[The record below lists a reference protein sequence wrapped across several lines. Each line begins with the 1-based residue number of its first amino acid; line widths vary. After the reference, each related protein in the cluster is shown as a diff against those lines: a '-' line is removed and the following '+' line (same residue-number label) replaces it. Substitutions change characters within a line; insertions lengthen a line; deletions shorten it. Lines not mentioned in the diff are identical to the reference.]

1 MPGNILNAD
10 TQFPNFAGQE
20 SPAEQIRTIRN
31 YLYMLLEQLRYTLNN
46 LDAGNFNSE
55 GLKEIQDA
63 ISQPILKQLS
73 DTDGNLAELQITAKG
88 LASRVSNN
96 EGDISQLEQTAQG
109 LSSRVGDAEGNISSL
124 QQTANGLSSRVTSAE
139 GNISTLQQT
148 ANGLSSRVSSAEG
161 DISTLQQTA
170 DGISSRVSSAEG
182 NISTLQQT
190 ANGLSSRVSD
200 AEGNISALFQGAGN
214 LTTRVSNA
222 EGNITTVMQT
232 ANSLSSRVSNAEGAV
247 STISQKVNGV
257 TIQTGD
263 GQTFLAGDR
272 IVMSSNIYNYMAI
285 GANGLE
291 VWINGMMKALIGQ
304 TYGADNY
311 TMVLGNT
318 NPAVVQKIYDGNNL
332 MWIGNETKTCGI
344 MFNFSTG
351 TYQFYGTKVGT

>member
-1 MPGNILNAD
+1 MPGNILSAD

-46 LDAGNFNSE
+46 LDAGNFNTE
-55 GLKEIQDA
+55 GLKEIKDA

-73 DTDGNLAELQITAKG
+73 DTDGNLAELQVTAAG
-88 LASRVSNN
+88 LASRVSSN

-109 LSSRVGDAEGNISSL
+109 LSSRVGDAEGNISPL

-148 ANGLSSRVSSAEG
+148 ANGLSSRVS
-161 DISTLQQTA
+161 
-170 DGISSRVSSAEG
+170 
-182 NISTLQQT
+182 
-190 ANGLSSRVSD
+190 
-200 AEGNISALFQGAGN
+200 
-214 LTTRVSNA
+214 NA
-222 EGNITTVMQT
+222 EGSISSLSQT
-232 ANSLSSRVSNAEGAV
+232 ASGLETRVANAEGAV
-247 STISQKVNGV
+247 STVSQKVNGV
-257 TIQTGD
+257 TVTTVY

-272 IVMSSNIYNYMAI
+272 IVMSSDINNYMAI

-311 TMVLGNT
+311 SVILGNT

-332 MWIGNETKTCGI
+332 MWIGNEAKTCGI
-344 MFNFSTG
+344 MFNFSAG
-351 TYQFYGTKVGT
+351 SYQFYGTKVGT

>member
-1 MPGNILNAD
+1 MPGNILSAD
-10 TQFPNFAGQE
+10 TQFPNFTGQE
-20 SPAEQIRTIRN
+20 NPAEQIRTIRN

-46 LDAGNFNSE
+46 LDAGNFNTE

-73 DTDGNLAELQITAKG
+73 DTDGNLAELQVTAAG
-88 LASRVSNN
+88 LASRVSSN

-139 GNISTLQQT
+139 GNISSLQQT
-148 ANGLSSRVSSAEG
+148 ANGLSSRVS
-161 DISTLQQTA
+161 
-170 DGISSRVSSAEG
+170 
-182 NISTLQQT
+182 
-190 ANGLSSRVSD
+190 
-200 AEGNISALFQGAGN
+200 
-214 LTTRVSNA
+214 NA
-222 EGNITTVMQT
+222 EGSISSLSQT
-232 ANSLSSRVSNAEGAV
+232 ASGLETRVANAEGAV
-247 STISQKVNGV
+247 STVGQKVNGV
-257 TIQTGD
+257 TVTTGY

-272 IVMSSNIYNYMAI
+272 IVMSSDINNYMAI

-291 VWINGMMKALIGQ
+291 VWINGMIKALIGQ

-311 TMVLGNT
+311 SVILGNT

-332 MWIGNETKTCGI
+332 MWVGNEAKTCGI
-344 MFNFSTG
+344 MFNFSAG

>member
-1 MPGNILNAD
+1 MPGNILSAD
-10 TQFPNFAGQE
+10 TQFPNFTGQE
-20 SPAEQIRTIRN
+20 NPAEQIRTIRN

-46 LDAGNFNSE
+46 LDAGNFNTE

-73 DTDGNLAELQITAKG
+73 DTDGNLAELQVTAAG
-88 LASRVSNN
+88 LASRVSSN

-148 ANGLSSRVSSAEG
+148 ANGLSSRVS
-161 DISTLQQTA
+161 
-170 DGISSRVSSAEG
+170 
-182 NISTLQQT
+182 
-190 ANGLSSRVSD
+190 
-200 AEGNISALFQGAGN
+200 
-214 LTTRVSNA
+214 NA
-222 EGNITTVMQT
+222 EGSISSLSQT
-232 ANSLSSRVSNAEGAV
+232 ASGLETRVANAEGAV
-247 STISQKVNGV
+247 STVSQKVNGV
-257 TIQTGD
+257 TVTTGY

-272 IVMSSNIYNYMAI
+272 IVMSSDINNYMAI

-311 TMVLGNT
+311 SVILGNT

-332 MWIGNETKTCGI
+332 MWVGNEAKTCGI
-344 MFNFSTG
+344 MFNLSAG
-351 TYQFYGTKVGT
+351 NYQFYGTKVGR

>member
-1 MPGNILNAD
+1 MPGNILSAD

-46 LDAGNFNSE
+46 LDAGNFNTE

-73 DTDGNLAELQITAKG
+73 DTDGNLAELQVTAAG
-88 LASRVSNN
+88 LASRVSSN

-148 ANGLSSRVSSAEG
+148 ANGLSSRVS
-161 DISTLQQTA
+161 
-170 DGISSRVSSAEG
+170 
-182 NISTLQQT
+182 
-190 ANGLSSRVSD
+190 
-200 AEGNISALFQGAGN
+200 
-214 LTTRVSNA
+214 NA
-222 EGNITTVMQT
+222 EGSISSLSQT
-232 ANSLSSRVSNAEGAV
+232 ASGLETRVANAEGAV
-247 STISQKVNGV
+247 STVSQKVNGV
-257 TIQTGD
+257 TVTTGY

-272 IVMSSNIYNYMAI
+272 IVMSSDINNYMTI

-311 TMVLGNT
+311 SVILGNT

-332 MWIGNETKTCGI
+332 MWIGNEAKTCGI

>member
-1 MPGNILNAD
+1 MPGNILSAD

-46 LDAGNFNSE
+46 LDAGNFNTE

-73 DTDGNLAELQITAKG
+73 DTDGNLAELQVTAAG
-88 LASRVSNN
+88 LASRVSSN

-148 ANGLSSRVSSAEG
+148 ANGLSSRVS
-161 DISTLQQTA
+161 
-170 DGISSRVSSAEG
+170 
-182 NISTLQQT
+182 
-190 ANGLSSRVSD
+190 
-200 AEGNISALFQGAGN
+200 
-214 LTTRVSNA
+214 NA
-222 EGNITTVMQT
+222 EGSISSLSQT
-232 ANSLSSRVSNAEGAV
+232 ASGLETRVANAEGAV
-247 STISQKVNGV
+247 STVSQKVNGV
-257 TIQTGD
+257 TVTTGY

-272 IVMSSNIYNYMAI
+272 IVMSSNVNNYMAI

-291 VWINGMMKALIGQ
+291 VWINGMIKALIGQ

-311 TMVLGNT
+311 SVILGNT
-318 NPAVVQKIYDGNNL
+318 NPAVVQKIYNGNNL
-332 MWIGNETKTCGI
+332 MWIGNESKTCGI

-351 TYQFYGTKVGT
+351 TYEFYGTKVGT

>member
-1 MPGNILNAD
+1 MPGNILSAD

-46 LDAGNFNSE
+46 LDAGNFNTE

-73 DTDGNLAELQITAKG
+73 DTDGNLAELQVTAVG
-88 LASRVSNN
+88 LASRVSSN

-124 QQTANGLSSRVTSAE
+124 QQTANGLSSRVSSAE
-139 GNISTLQQT
+139 GNISSLQQT
-148 ANGLSSRVSSAEG
+148 ANGLSSRVS
-161 DISTLQQTA
+161 
-170 DGISSRVSSAEG
+170 
-182 NISTLQQT
+182 
-190 ANGLSSRVSD
+190 
-200 AEGNISALFQGAGN
+200 
-214 LTTRVSNA
+214 NA
-222 EGNITTVMQT
+222 EGSISSLSQT
-232 ANSLSSRVSNAEGAV
+232 ASGLETRVANAEGAV
-247 STISQKVNGV
+247 STVSQKVNGV
-257 TIQTGD
+257 TVTTGY

-272 IVMSSNIYNYMAI
+272 IVMSSNVNNYMAI

-291 VWINGMMKALIGQ
+291 VWINGMIKALIGQ

-311 TMVLGNT
+311 SVILGNT

-332 MWIGNETKTCGI
+332 MWVGNEAKTCGI
-344 MFNFSTG
+344 MFNFSAG

>member
-1 MPGNILNAD
+1 MPGNILSAD

-46 LDAGNFNSE
+46 LDAGNFNTE

-73 DTDGNLAELQITAKG
+73 DTDGNLAELQVTAAG
-88 LASRVSNN
+88 LASRVSSN

-124 QQTANGLSSRVTSAE
+124 QQTANGLSSRVSSAE
-139 GNISTLQQT
+139 GNISSLQQT
-148 ANGLSSRVSSAEG
+148 ANGLSSRVS
-161 DISTLQQTA
+161 
-170 DGISSRVSSAEG
+170 
-182 NISTLQQT
+182 
-190 ANGLSSRVSD
+190 
-200 AEGNISALFQGAGN
+200 
-214 LTTRVSNA
+214 NA
-222 EGNITTVMQT
+222 EGSISSLSQT
-232 ANSLSSRVSNAEGAV
+232 ASGLETRVANAEGAV
-247 STISQKVNGV
+247 STVSQKVNGV
-257 TIQTGD
+257 TVTTGY

-272 IVMSSNIYNYMAI
+272 IVMSSDINNYMAI

-304 TYGADNY
+304 TSGADNY
-311 TMVLGNT
+311 SVILGNT
-318 NPAVVQKIYDGNNL
+318 NPAVVQKIYDGSNL
-332 MWIGNETKTCGI
+332 MWVGNEAKTCGI
-344 MFNFSTG
+344 MFNFSAG

>member
-1 MPGNILNAD
+1 MPGNILSAD

-73 DTDGNLAELQITAKG
+73 DTDGNLAELQVTAAG
-88 LASRVSNN
+88 LASRVSSN

-139 GNISTLQQT
+139 GNISSLQQT
-148 ANGLSSRVSSAEG
+148 ANGLSSRVS
-161 DISTLQQTA
+161 
-170 DGISSRVSSAEG
+170 
-182 NISTLQQT
+182 
-190 ANGLSSRVSD
+190 
-200 AEGNISALFQGAGN
+200 
-214 LTTRVSNA
+214 NA
-222 EGNITTVMQT
+222 EGSISSLSQT
-232 ANSLSSRVSNAEGAV
+232 ASGLETRVANAEGAV
-247 STISQKVNGV
+247 STVSQKVNGV
-257 TIQTGD
+257 TVTTGY

-272 IVMSSNIYNYMAI
+272 IVMSSDINNYRAV

-291 VWINGMMKALIGQ
+291 VWINGMMKALMGQ

-311 TMVLGNT
+311 SVILGNT
-318 NPAVVQKIYDGNNL
+318 NPAVVQKIYDGSNL
-332 MWIGNETKTCGI
+332 MWVGNEAKTCGI
-344 MFNFSTG
+344 MFNFSAG

>member
-1 MPGNILNAD
+1 MPGNILSAD

-20 SPAEQIRTIRN
+20 NPAEQIRTIRN

-46 LDAGNFNSE
+46 LDAGNFNTE

-73 DTDGNLAELQITAKG
+73 DTDGNLAELQVTAAG
-88 LASRVSNN
+88 LASRVSSN

-148 ANGLSSRVSSAEG
+148 ANGLSSRVS
-161 DISTLQQTA
+161 
-170 DGISSRVSSAEG
+170 
-182 NISTLQQT
+182 
-190 ANGLSSRVSD
+190 
-200 AEGNISALFQGAGN
+200 
-214 LTTRVSNA
+214 NA
-222 EGNITTVMQT
+222 EGSISSLSQT
-232 ANSLSSRVSNAEGAV
+232 ASGLETRVANAEGAV
-247 STISQKVNGV
+247 STVSQKVNGV
-257 TIQTGD
+257 TVTTGY

-272 IVMSSNIYNYMAI
+272 IVMSSNVNNYMAI

-311 TMVLGNT
+311 SVILGNT

-332 MWIGNETKTCGI
+332 MWVGNEAKTCGI
-344 MFNFSTG
+344 MFNFSAG

>member
-1 MPGNILNAD
+1 MPGNILSAD

-73 DTDGNLAELQITAKG
+73 DTDGNLAELQVTAAG
-88 LASRVSNN
+88 LASRVSSN
-96 EGDISQLEQTAQG
+96 EGNISQLEQTAQG

-124 QQTANGLSSRVTSAE
+124 QQTANGLSSRVSSAE
-139 GNISTLQQT
+139 GNISSLQQT
-148 ANGLSSRVSSAEG
+148 ANGLSSRVS
-161 DISTLQQTA
+161 
-170 DGISSRVSSAEG
+170 
-182 NISTLQQT
+182 
-190 ANGLSSRVSD
+190 
-200 AEGNISALFQGAGN
+200 
-214 LTTRVSNA
+214 NA
-222 EGNITTVMQT
+222 EGSISSLSQT
-232 ANSLSSRVSNAEGAV
+232 ASGLETRVANAEGAV
-247 STISQKVNGV
+247 STVSQKVNGV
-257 TIQTGD
+257 TVTTGY

-272 IVMSSNIYNYMAI
+272 IVMSSNVNNYMAI

-311 TMVLGNT
+311 SVILGNT

-332 MWIGNETKTCGI
+332 MWIGNEAKTCGI

>member
-1 MPGNILNAD
+1 MPGNILSAD

-20 SPAEQIRTIRN
+20 NPAEQIRTIRN

-46 LDAGNFNSE
+46 LDAGNFNTE

-73 DTDGNLAELQITAKG
+73 DTDGNLAELQVTAAG
-88 LASRVSNN
+88 LASRVSSN

-148 ANGLSSRVSSAEG
+148 ANGLSSRVS
-161 DISTLQQTA
+161 
-170 DGISSRVSSAEG
+170 
-182 NISTLQQT
+182 
-190 ANGLSSRVSD
+190 
-200 AEGNISALFQGAGN
+200 
-214 LTTRVSNA
+214 NA
-222 EGNITTVMQT
+222 EGSISSLSQT
-232 ANSLSSRVSNAEGAV
+232 ASGLETRVANAEGAV
-247 STISQKVNGV
+247 STVSQKVNGV
-257 TIQTGD
+257 TVTTGY

-272 IVMSSNIYNYMAI
+272 IVMSSDINNYMAVGAGSI
-285 GANGLE
+285 GVFSNG
-291 VWINGMMKALIGQ
+291 IQKAFIGQ
-304 TYGADNY
+304 TPGADNY
-311 TMVLGNT
+311 SVILGNI

-332 MWIGNETKTCGI
+332 MWIGNEAKTCGI
-344 MFNFSTG
+344 MFNFNTG

>member
-1 MPGNILNAD
+1 MPGNILSAD
-10 TQFPNFAGQE
+10 TQFPNFTGQE
-20 SPAEQIRTIRN
+20 NPAEQIRTIRN

-46 LDAGNFNSE
+46 LDAGNFNTE

-73 DTDGNLAELQITAKG
+73 DTDGNLAELQVTAAG
-88 LASRVSNN
+88 LASRVSSN

-124 QQTANGLSSRVTSAE
+124 QQTANGLSSRV
-139 GNISTLQQT
+139 
-148 ANGLSSRVSSAEG
+148 
-161 DISTLQQTA
+161 
-170 DGISSRVSSAEG
+170 SSAEG

-190 ANGLSSRVSD
+190 ANGLSSRVS
-200 AEGNISALFQGAGN
+200 
-214 LTTRVSNA
+214 NA
-222 EGNITTVMQT
+222 EGSISSLSQT
-232 ANSLSSRVSNAEGAV
+232 ASGLETRVANAEGTV
-247 STISQKVNGV
+247 STVSQKVNGV
-257 TIQTGD
+257 TVTTGY

-272 IVMSSNIYNYMAI
+272 IVMSSDINNYMAI

-311 TMVLGNT
+311 SVILGNT

-332 MWIGNETKTCGI
+332 MWVGNEAKTCGI
-344 MFNFSTG
+344 MFNFSAG

>member
-1 MPGNILNAD
+1 MPGNILSAD

-46 LDAGNFNSE
+46 LDAGNFNTE

-73 DTDGNLAELQITAKG
+73 DTDGNLAELQVTAAG
-88 LASRVSNN
+88 LASRVSSN

-148 ANGLSSRVSSAEG
+148 ANGLSSRVS
-161 DISTLQQTA
+161 
-170 DGISSRVSSAEG
+170 
-182 NISTLQQT
+182 
-190 ANGLSSRVSD
+190 
-200 AEGNISALFQGAGN
+200 
-214 LTTRVSNA
+214 NA
-222 EGNITTVMQT
+222 EGSISSLNQT
-232 ANSLSSRVSNAEGAV
+232 ASGLETRVANAEGTV
-247 STISQKVNGV
+247 STVSQKVNGV
-257 TIQTGD
+257 TVTTGG

-272 IVMSSNIYNYMAI
+272 IVMSSNVNNYMAI

-311 TMVLGNT
+311 SVILGNT
-318 NPAVVQKIYDGNNL
+318 NPAVVQKIYDSYSGNQ
-332 MWIGNETKTCGI
+332 MWVGNENKTCGI
-344 MFNFSTG
+344 MFNFSAG

>member
-1 MPGNILNAD
+1 MPGNILSAD
-10 TQFPNFAGQE
+10 TQFPNFTGQE
-20 SPAEQIRTIRN
+20 NPAEQIRTIRN

-46 LDAGNFNSE
+46 LDAGNFNTE

-73 DTDGNLAELQITAKG
+73 DTDGNLAELQVTAAG
-88 LASRVSNN
+88 LASRVSSN

-148 ANGLSSRVSSAEG
+148 ANGLSSRVS
-161 DISTLQQTA
+161 
-170 DGISSRVSSAEG
+170 
-182 NISTLQQT
+182 
-190 ANGLSSRVSD
+190 
-200 AEGNISALFQGAGN
+200 
-214 LTTRVSNA
+214 NA
-222 EGNITTVMQT
+222 EGSISSLSQT
-232 ANSLSSRVSNAEGAV
+232 ASGLETRVANTEGAV
-247 STISQKVNGV
+247 STVSQKVNGV
-257 TIQTGD
+257 TVTTGY

-272 IVMSSNIYNYMAI
+272 IVMSSDINNYMAI

-311 TMVLGNT
+311 SVILGNT
-318 NPAVVQKIYDGNNL
+318 NPAVVQKIYDGSNL
-332 MWIGNETKTCGI
+332 MWVGNEAKTCGI

>member
-1 MPGNILNAD
+1 MPGNILSAD

-46 LDAGNFNSE
+46 LDAGNFNTE

-73 DTDGNLAELQITAKG
+73 DTDGNLAELQVTAAG
-88 LASRVSNN
+88 LASRVSSN
-96 EGDISQLEQTAQG
+96 EGNISQLEQTAQG

-124 QQTANGLSSRVTSAE
+124 QQTANGLSSRVSSAE
-139 GNISTLQQT
+139 GNISSLQQT
-148 ANGLSSRVSSAEG
+148 ANGLSSRVS
-161 DISTLQQTA
+161 
-170 DGISSRVSSAEG
+170 
-182 NISTLQQT
+182 
-190 ANGLSSRVSD
+190 
-200 AEGNISALFQGAGN
+200 
-214 LTTRVSNA
+214 NA
-222 EGNITTVMQT
+222 EGSISSLIQT
-232 ANSLSSRVSNAEGAV
+232 ASGLETRVASAEGAV
-247 STISQKVNGV
+247 STVSQKVNGV
-257 TIQTGD
+257 TVTTGY

-272 IVMSSNIYNYMAI
+272 IVMSSDINNYMAI

-291 VWINGMMKALIGQ
+291 VWINGMMKAVIGQ

-311 TMVLGNT
+311 SVILGNT
-318 NPAVVQKIYDGNNL
+318 NPAVVQKIYDGSNL
-332 MWIGNETKTCGI
+332 MWVGNESKTCGI

>member
-1 MPGNILNAD
+1 MPGNILSAD
-10 TQFPNFAGQE
+10 TQFPNFSGQE

-46 LDAGNFNSE
+46 LDAGNFNTE

-73 DTDGNLAELQITAKG
+73 DTDGNLAELQVTAAG
-88 LASRVSNN
+88 LASRVSSN

-139 GNISTLQQT
+139 GNISSLQQT
-148 ANGLSSRVSSAEG
+148 ANGLSSRVS
-161 DISTLQQTA
+161 
-170 DGISSRVSSAEG
+170 
-182 NISTLQQT
+182 
-190 ANGLSSRVSD
+190 
-200 AEGNISALFQGAGN
+200 
-214 LTTRVSNA
+214 NA
-222 EGNITTVMQT
+222 EGSISSLSQT
-232 ANSLSSRVSNAEGAV
+232 ASGLETRVANAEGAV
-247 STISQKVNGV
+247 STVSQKVNGV
-257 TIQTGD
+257 TVTTGY
-263 GQTFLAGDR
+263 GQAFLAGDR
-272 IVMSSNIYNYMAI
+272 IVMSSNVNNYMAI

-291 VWINGMMKALIGQ
+291 VWINGMIKALIGQ

-311 TMVLGNT
+311 SVILGNT

-332 MWIGNETKTCGI
+332 MWVGNEAKTCGI
-344 MFNFSTG
+344 MFNFSAG

>member
-1 MPGNILNAD
+1 MPGNILSAD

-46 LDAGNFNSE
+46 LDAGNFNTE

-73 DTDGNLAELQITAKG
+73 DTDGNLAELQVTAAG
-88 LASRVSNN
+88 LASRVSSN

-148 ANGLSSRVSSAEG
+148 ANGLSSRVS
-161 DISTLQQTA
+161 
-170 DGISSRVSSAEG
+170 
-182 NISTLQQT
+182 
-190 ANGLSSRVSD
+190 
-200 AEGNISALFQGAGN
+200 
-214 LTTRVSNA
+214 NA
-222 EGNITTVMQT
+222 EGSISSLNQT
-232 ANSLSSRVSNAEGAV
+232 ASGLETRVANAEGAV
-247 STISQKVNGV
+247 STVSQKVNGV
-257 TIQTGD
+257 TVTTGY

-272 IVMSSNIYNYMAI
+272 IVMSSDINNYMAI

-311 TMVLGNT
+311 SVILGNT

-332 MWIGNETKTCGI
+332 MWVGNESKTCGI
-344 MFNFSTG
+344 MFNFSAG

>member
-1 MPGNILNAD
+1 MPGNILSAD

-46 LDAGNFNSE
+46 LDAGNFNTE

-73 DTDGNLAELQITAKG
+73 DTDGNLAELQVTAAG
-88 LASRVSNN
+88 LASRVSSN

-124 QQTANGLSSRVTSAE
+124 QQTANGLSSRVSSAE
-139 GNISTLQQT
+139 GNISSLQQT
-148 ANGLSSRVSSAEG
+148 ANGLSSRVS
-161 DISTLQQTA
+161 
-170 DGISSRVSSAEG
+170 
-182 NISTLQQT
+182 
-190 ANGLSSRVSD
+190 
-200 AEGNISALFQGAGN
+200 
-214 LTTRVSNA
+214 NA
-222 EGNITTVMQT
+222 EGSISSLSQT
-232 ANSLSSRVSNAEGAV
+232 ASGLETRVANAEGAV
-247 STISQKVNGV
+247 STVSQKVNGV
-257 TIQTGD
+257 TVTTGY

-272 IVMSSNIYNYMAI
+272 IVMSSNVNNYMAI

-291 VWINGMMKALIGQ
+291 VWINGMIKALIGQ

-311 TMVLGNT
+311 SVILGNT
-318 NPAVVQKIYDGNNL
+318 NPAVVQKIYDGRNL
-332 MWIGNETKTCGI
+332 MWVGNEAKTCGI
-344 MFNFSTG
+344 MFNFNAG

>member
-1 MPGNILNAD
+1 MPGNILSAD

-46 LDAGNFNSE
+46 LDAGNFNTE

-73 DTDGNLAELQITAKG
+73 DTDGNLAELQVTAAG
-88 LASRVSNN
+88 LASRVSSN
-96 EGDISQLEQTAQG
+96 EGNISQLEQTAQG

-124 QQTANGLSSRVTSAE
+124 QQTANGLSSRVSSAE
-139 GNISTLQQT
+139 GNISSLQQT
-148 ANGLSSRVSSAEG
+148 ANGLSSRVS
-161 DISTLQQTA
+161 
-170 DGISSRVSSAEG
+170 
-182 NISTLQQT
+182 
-190 ANGLSSRVSD
+190 
-200 AEGNISALFQGAGN
+200 
-214 LTTRVSNA
+214 NA
-222 EGNITTVMQT
+222 EGSISSLSQT
-232 ANSLSSRVSNAEGAV
+232 ASGLETRVANAEGAV
-247 STISQKVNGV
+247 STVSQKVNGV
-257 TIQTGD
+257 TVTTGY

-272 IVMSSNIYNYMAI
+272 IVMSSDINNYMAI

-291 VWINGMMKALIGQ
+291 VWINGMMKAVIGQ

-311 TMVLGNT
+311 SVILGNT
-318 NPAVVQKIYDGNNL
+318 NPAVVQKIYDGSNL
-332 MWIGNETKTCGI
+332 MWVGNEAKTCGI

>member
-1 MPGNILNAD
+1 MPGNILSAD

-46 LDAGNFNSE
+46 LDAGNFNTE

-73 DTDGNLAELQITAKG
+73 DTDGNLAELQVTAAG
-88 LASRVSNN
+88 LASRVSSN
-96 EGDISQLEQTAQG
+96 EGNISQLEQTAQG

-148 ANGLSSRVSSAEG
+148 ANGLSSRVS
-161 DISTLQQTA
+161 
-170 DGISSRVSSAEG
+170 
-182 NISTLQQT
+182 
-190 ANGLSSRVSD
+190 
-200 AEGNISALFQGAGN
+200 
-214 LTTRVSNA
+214 NA
-222 EGNITTVMQT
+222 EGSISSLSQT
-232 ANSLSSRVSNAEGAV
+232 ASGLETRVANAEGAV
-247 STISQKVNGV
+247 STVSQKVNGV
-257 TIQTGD
+257 TVTTGY

-272 IVMSSNIYNYMAI
+272 IVMSSNVNNYMAI

-291 VWINGMMKALIGQ
+291 VWINGMIKALIGQ

-311 TMVLGNT
+311 SVILGNT
-318 NPAVVQKIYDGNNL
+318 NPAVVQKIYDGSNL
-332 MWIGNETKTCGI
+332 MWVGNEAKTCGI

>member
-1 MPGNILNAD
+1 MPGNILSAD

-46 LDAGNFNSE
+46 LDAGNFNTE

-73 DTDGNLAELQITAKG
+73 DTDGNLAELQVTAAG
-88 LASRVSNN
+88 LASRVSSN

-148 ANGLSSRVSSAEG
+148 ANGLSSRVS
-161 DISTLQQTA
+161 
-170 DGISSRVSSAEG
+170 
-182 NISTLQQT
+182 
-190 ANGLSSRVSD
+190 
-200 AEGNISALFQGAGN
+200 
-214 LTTRVSNA
+214 NA
-222 EGNITTVMQT
+222 EGSISSLSQT
-232 ANSLSSRVSNAEGAV
+232 ASGLETRVANAEGAV
-247 STISQKVNGV
+247 STVSQKVNGV
-257 TIQTGD
+257 TVTTGY

-272 IVMSSNIYNYMAI
+272 IVMSSNVNNYMAI

-311 TMVLGNT
+311 SVILGNT
-318 NPAVVQKIYDGNNL
+318 NPAVVQKIYDGSNL
-332 MWIGNETKTCGI
+332 MWVGNEAKTCGI

>member
-1 MPGNILNAD
+1 MPGNILSAD

-46 LDAGNFNSE
+46 LDAGNFNTE

-73 DTDGNLAELQITAKG
+73 DTDGNLAELQVTAAG
-88 LASRVSNN
+88 LASRVSSN
-96 EGDISQLEQTAQG
+96 EGNISQLEQTAQG

-148 ANGLSSRVSSAEG
+148 ANGLSSRVS
-161 DISTLQQTA
+161 
-170 DGISSRVSSAEG
+170 
-182 NISTLQQT
+182 
-190 ANGLSSRVSD
+190 
-200 AEGNISALFQGAGN
+200 
-214 LTTRVSNA
+214 NA
-222 EGNITTVMQT
+222 EGSISSLNQT
-232 ANSLSSRVSNAEGAV
+232 ASGMETRVANAEGAV
-247 STISQKVNGV
+247 STVSQKVNGV
-257 TIQTGD
+257 TVTTGY

-272 IVMSSNIYNYMAI
+272 IVMSSNVNNYMAI

-291 VWINGMMKALIGQ
+291 VWINGMIKALIGQ

-311 TMVLGNT
+311 SVILGNT

-332 MWIGNETKTCGI
+332 MWVGNEAKTCGI
-344 MFNFSTG
+344 MFNFSAG

>member
-1 MPGNILNAD
+1 MPGNILSAD
-10 TQFPNFAGQE
+10 TQFPNFTGQE
-20 SPAEQIRTIRN
+20 NPAEQIRTIRN

-46 LDAGNFNSE
+46 LDAGNFNTE

-73 DTDGNLAELQITAKG
+73 DTDGNLAELQVTAAG
-88 LASRVSNN
+88 LASRVSSN
-96 EGDISQLEQTAQG
+96 EGDLSQLEQTAQG

-148 ANGLSSRVSSAEG
+148 ANGLSSRVS
-161 DISTLQQTA
+161 
-170 DGISSRVSSAEG
+170 
-182 NISTLQQT
+182 
-190 ANGLSSRVSD
+190 
-200 AEGNISALFQGAGN
+200 
-214 LTTRVSNA
+214 NA
-222 EGNITTVMQT
+222 EGSISSLSQT
-232 ANSLSSRVSNAEGAV
+232 ASGLETRVANAEGAV
-247 STISQKVNGV
+247 STVSQKVNGV
-257 TIQTGD
+257 TVTTGY

-272 IVMSSNIYNYMAI
+272 IVMSSNVNNYMAI

-291 VWINGMMKALIGQ
+291 VWINGMIKALIGQ

-311 TMVLGNT
+311 SVILGNT
-318 NPAVVQKIYDGNNL
+318 NPAVVQKIYDGSNL
-332 MWIGNETKTCGI
+332 MWVGNEAKTCGI

>member
-1 MPGNILNAD
+1 MPGNILSAD

-46 LDAGNFNSE
+46 LDAGNFNTE

-73 DTDGNLAELQITAKG
+73 DTDGNLAELQVTAAG
-88 LASRVSNN
+88 LASRVSSN

-148 ANGLSSRVSSAEG
+148 TNG
-161 DISTLQQTA
+161 
-170 DGISSRVSSAEG
+170 
-182 NISTLQQT
+182 
-190 ANGLSSRVSD
+190 
-200 AEGNISALFQGAGN
+200 
-214 LTTRVSNA
+214 
-222 EGNITTVMQT
+222 
-232 ANSLSSRVSNAEGAV
+232 LSSRVSNAEGSISSLNQTASGLETRVANAEGAV
-247 STISQKVNGV
+247 STVSQKVNGV
-257 TIQTGD
+257 TVTTNY
-263 GQTFLAGDR
+263 GQTFLSGDR
-272 IVMSSNIYNYMAI
+272 IVMSSDVNNYMAV

-291 VWINGMMKALIGQ
+291 VWVNGTQKALIGQ

-311 TMVLGNT
+311 SVILGNT

-332 MWIGNETKTCGI
+332 MWVGNESKTCGI
-344 MFNFSTG
+344 MFNFSAG

>member
-1 MPGNILNAD
+1 MPGNILSAD

-46 LDAGNFNSE
+46 LDAGNFNTE

-73 DTDGNLAELQITAKG
+73 DTDGNLAELQVTAAG
-88 LASRVSNN
+88 LASRVSSN

-139 GNISTLQQT
+139 GNISSLQQT
-148 ANGLSSRVSSAEG
+148 ANGLSSRVS
-161 DISTLQQTA
+161 
-170 DGISSRVSSAEG
+170 
-182 NISTLQQT
+182 
-190 ANGLSSRVSD
+190 
-200 AEGNISALFQGAGN
+200 
-214 LTTRVSNA
+214 NA
-222 EGNITTVMQT
+222 EGSISSLSQT
-232 ANSLSSRVSNAEGAV
+232 ASGLETRVANAEGAV
-247 STISQKVNGV
+247 STVSQKVNGV
-257 TIQTGD
+257 TVTTLY

-272 IVMSSNIYNYMAI
+272 IVMSSNVNNYMAI

-291 VWINGMMKALIGQ
+291 VWINGMIKALIGQ

-311 TMVLGNT
+311 SVILGNT

-332 MWIGNETKTCGI
+332 MWVGNEAKTCGI
-344 MFNFSTG
+344 MFNFSAG

>member
-1 MPGNILNAD
+1 MPGNILSAD

-55 GLKEIQDA
+55 GLNEIQDA

-73 DTDGNLAELQITAKG
+73 DTDGNLAELQVTAAG
-88 LASRVSNN
+88 LASRVSSN
-96 EGDISQLEQTAQG
+96 EGNISQLEQTAQG

-124 QQTANGLSSRVTSAE
+124 QQTANGLSSRVSSAE
-139 GNISTLQQT
+139 GNISSLQQT
-148 ANGLSSRVSSAEG
+148 ANGLSSRVSN
-161 DISTLQQTA
+161 
-170 DGISSRVSSAEG
+170 AEG
-182 NISTLQQT
+182 NISSLSQT
-190 ANGLSSRVSD
+190 ASGL
-200 AEGNISALFQGAGN
+200 E
-214 LTTRVSNA
+214 TRVA
-222 EGNITTVMQT
+222 
-232 ANSLSSRVSNAEGAV
+232 NAEGAV
-247 STISQKVNGV
+247 STVSQKVNGV
-257 TIQTGD
+257 TVTTGY

-272 IVMSSNIYNYMAI
+272 IVMSSDINNYMAI

-291 VWINGMMKALIGQ
+291 VWINGMMKAVIGQ

-311 TMVLGNT
+311 SVILGNT
-318 NPAVVQKIYDGNNL
+318 NPAVVQKIYDGSNL
-332 MWIGNETKTCGI
+332 MWVGNEAKTCGI

>member
-20 SPAEQIRTIRN
+20 NPAEQIRTIRN

-73 DTDGNLAELQITAKG
+73 DTDGNLAELQVTAAG
-88 LASRVSNN
+88 LASRVSSN
-96 EGDISQLEQTAQG
+96 EGNISQLEQTAQG

-124 QQTANGLSSRVTSAE
+124 QQTANGLSSRVSSAE
-139 GNISTLQQT
+139 GNISSLQQT
-148 ANGLSSRVSSAEG
+148 ANGLSSRVS
-161 DISTLQQTA
+161 
-170 DGISSRVSSAEG
+170 
-182 NISTLQQT
+182 
-190 ANGLSSRVSD
+190 
-200 AEGNISALFQGAGN
+200 
-214 LTTRVSNA
+214 NA
-222 EGNITTVMQT
+222 EGSISSLSQT
-232 ANSLSSRVSNAEGAV
+232 ASGLETRVANAEGAV
-247 STISQKVNGV
+247 STVSQKVNGV
-257 TIQTGD
+257 TVTTGY

-272 IVMSSNIYNYMAI
+272 IVMSSDINNYMAI

-291 VWINGMMKALIGQ
+291 VWINGMMKAVIGQ

-311 TMVLGNT
+311 SVILGNT

-332 MWIGNETKTCGI
+332 MWIGNEAKTCGI

>member
-1 MPGNILNAD
+1 MPGNILSAD

-46 LDAGNFNSE
+46 LDAGNFNTE

-73 DTDGNLAELQITAKG
+73 DTDGNLAELQVTAAG
-88 LASRVSNN
+88 LASRVSSN

-148 ANGLSSRVSSAEG
+148 ANGLSSRVS
-161 DISTLQQTA
+161 
-170 DGISSRVSSAEG
+170 
-182 NISTLQQT
+182 
-190 ANGLSSRVSD
+190 
-200 AEGNISALFQGAGN
+200 
-214 LTTRVSNA
+214 NA
-222 EGNITTVMQT
+222 EGSISSLNQT
-232 ANSLSSRVSNAEGAV
+232 ASGLETRVANAEGAV
-247 STISQKVNGV
+247 STVSQKVNGV
-257 TIQTGD
+257 TVTTGY

-272 IVMSSNIYNYMAI
+272 IVMSSNVNNYMAI

-311 TMVLGNT
+311 SVILGNT
-318 NPAVVQKIYDGNNL
+318 NPAVVQKIYDGSNL
-332 MWIGNETKTCGI
+332 MWIGNEAKTCGI

>member
-1 MPGNILNAD
+1 MPGNILSAD

-46 LDAGNFNSE
+46 LDAGNFNTE

-73 DTDGNLAELQITAKG
+73 DTDGNLAELQVTAAG
-88 LASRVSNN
+88 LASRVSSN
-96 EGDISQLEQTAQG
+96 EGDISQLEQTAHG

-139 GNISTLQQT
+139 GNISSLQQT
-148 ANGLSSRVSSAEG
+148 ANGLSSRVSN
-161 DISTLQQTA
+161 
-170 DGISSRVSSAEG
+170 AEG
-182 NISTLQQT
+182 NISSLSQT
-190 ANGLSSRVSD
+190 ASGL
-200 AEGNISALFQGAGN
+200 E
-214 LTTRVSNA
+214 TRVA
-222 EGNITTVMQT
+222 
-232 ANSLSSRVSNAEGAV
+232 NAEGAV
-247 STISQKVNGV
+247 STVSQKVNGV
-257 TIQTGD
+257 TVTTGY

-272 IVMSSNIYNYMAI
+272 IVMSSNVNNYMAI

-291 VWINGMMKALIGQ
+291 VWINGMIKALIGQ

-311 TMVLGNT
+311 SVILGNT
-318 NPAVVQKIYDGNNL
+318 NPAVVQKIYDGSNL
-332 MWIGNETKTCGI
+332 MWVGNEAKTCGI
-344 MFNFSTG
+344 MFNFSAG

>member
-1 MPGNILNAD
+1 MPGNILSAD

-73 DTDGNLAELQITAKG
+73 DTDGNLAELQVTAAG
-88 LASRVSNN
+88 LASRVSSN

-124 QQTANGLSSRVTSAE
+124 QQTANGLSSRVSSAE
-139 GNISTLQQT
+139 GNISSLQQT
-148 ANGLSSRVSSAEG
+148 ANGLSSRVS
-161 DISTLQQTA
+161 
-170 DGISSRVSSAEG
+170 
-182 NISTLQQT
+182 
-190 ANGLSSRVSD
+190 
-200 AEGNISALFQGAGN
+200 
-214 LTTRVSNA
+214 NA
-222 EGNITTVMQT
+222 EGSISSLSQT
-232 ANSLSSRVSNAEGAV
+232 ASGLETRVANAEGAV
-247 STISQKVNGV
+247 STVSQKVNGV
-257 TIQTGD
+257 TVTTGY

-272 IVMSSNIYNYMAI
+272 IVMSSDINNYMAI

-311 TMVLGNT
+311 SVILGNT
-318 NPAVVQKIYDGNNL
+318 NPAVVQKIYDGSNL
-332 MWIGNETKTCGI
+332 MWVGNEAKTCGI
-344 MFNFSTG
+344 MFNFSAG

>member
-1 MPGNILNAD
+1 MPGNILSAD
-10 TQFPNFAGQE
+10 TQFPNFTRQE
-20 SPAEQIRTIRN
+20 NPAEQIRTIRN

-73 DTDGNLAELQITAKG
+73 DTDGNLAELQVTAAG
-88 LASRVSNN
+88 LASRVSSN

-139 GNISTLQQT
+139 GNISSLQQT
-148 ANGLSSRVSSAEG
+148 ANGLSSRVS
-161 DISTLQQTA
+161 
-170 DGISSRVSSAEG
+170 
-182 NISTLQQT
+182 
-190 ANGLSSRVSD
+190 
-200 AEGNISALFQGAGN
+200 
-214 LTTRVSNA
+214 NA
-222 EGNITTVMQT
+222 EGSISSLSQT
-232 ANSLSSRVSNAEGAV
+232 ASGLETRVANAEGAV
-247 STISQKVNGV
+247 STVSQKVNGV
-257 TIQTGD
+257 TVTTWY

-272 IVMSSNIYNYMAI
+272 IVMSSNVNNYMAI

-291 VWINGMMKALIGQ
+291 VWINGMIKALIGQ

-311 TMVLGNT
+311 SVILGNT

-332 MWIGNETKTCGI
+332 MWIGNEAKTCGI

>member
-1 MPGNILNAD
+1 MPGNILSAD

-109 LSSRVGDAEGNISSL
+109 LSSRVGN
-124 QQTANGLSSRVTSAE
+124 
-139 GNISTLQQT
+139 
-148 ANGLSSRVSSAEG
+148 AEG

-170 DGISSRVSSAEG
+170 DGISSRVTSAEG

-304 TYGADNY
+304 TSGADNY